1 MNKIMK
7 TYNELVKAS
16 KSKVRDTDKIAR
28 LYTTCV
34 SVYNMKLDIRD
45 YMDPNKTPDLRVK
58 TLKEWAQQRF

>member
-1 MNKIMK
+1 MNKIVK

-45 YMDPNKTPDLRVK
+45 FMDHNKTPDLRVK